1 MNPFEDAR
9 KPVFA
14 PKFPKNSE
22 IHPVG
27 SQKNSEIC
35 PFFVNFVVKNI
46 DF

>member
-14 PKFPKNSE
+14 SKFPKNSE
-22 IHPVG
+22 IHPFV
-27 SQKNSEIC
+27 SPKNSEIC